1 MDESGPVIEEMKGAI
16 ISRYGYAAA
25 EREPVSPAII
35 RAFSACLPTA
45 MLVPAEDSQTLAE
58 AVGDAL
64 YALDRNAQAL
74 GIRLV
79 QIRPGYARMTLK
91 VRPEM
96 SNSHNICHGG
106 IIFTLADTAFAYAC
120 NSRNHNTVAS
130 GCAIDF
136 VSPAHPGETLGAV
149 AEERAL
155 AGRTGVYDVEVHG
168 EDGRIIALMRGK
180 SYRIKG
186 EVVSAAAS
194 LVEGGAGVA

>member
-1 MDESGPVIEEMKGAI
+1 MPIQTVDP
-16 ISRYGYAAA
+16 
-25 EREPVSPAII
+25 
-35 RAFSACLPTA
+35 
-45 MLVPAEDSQTLAE
+45 QTLAE
-58 AVGDAL
+58 AVGRAL

-74 GIRLV
+74 GIRLEET
-79 QIRPGYARMTLK
+79 RPGYARMQLM
-91 VRPEM
+91 VRAEM
-96 SNSHNICHGG
+96 SNSHDICHGG

-120 NSRNHNTVAS
+120 NSHNHNTVAS

-136 VSPAHPGETLGAV
+136 VAPAHPGETLGAV

-186 EVVSAAAS
+186 EVVSEAAS
-194 LVEGGAGVA
+194 IAEGSAGVA